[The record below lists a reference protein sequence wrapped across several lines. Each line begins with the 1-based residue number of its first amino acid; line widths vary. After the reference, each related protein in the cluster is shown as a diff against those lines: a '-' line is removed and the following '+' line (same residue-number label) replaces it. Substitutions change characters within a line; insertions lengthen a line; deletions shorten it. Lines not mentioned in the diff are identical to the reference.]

1 MIEVEIDKDSGF
13 CFGVVTAIESAERE
27 LGNTDTLY
35 CLGDIVHNSL
45 EVERLEYMGL
55 HTIDHD
61 GLSKLRDRKVLLRAH
76 GEPPSTYSLA
86 KRNNITIID
95 ATCPVVLRLQR
106 KIHKCYQE
114 TRANNTQLV
123 IYGKKGHAE
132 VNGLVGQ
139 TEGTAIV
146 IEKIEDL
153 DRLDFTRAISLFSQT
168 TKSLD
173 GFKAVVAEIKQRM
186 AEGVEFNYYD
196 TICRQVANRLPNIKA
211 FASSHDWVYF
221 VAGRK
226 SSNGKML
233 FEECRKANPNT
244 LFISEV
250 SEITEP
256 LPEGV
261 RRVGVCGAT
270 STPKWLMEEVAVRIN
285 DLLCMNLEIAGYETV
300 GYLDGNEAYE
310 AIIQDHA
317 FQCALVDIMLPGRDG
332 YSLLPKLKQYEIPV
346 IFLTA
351 KGDIASKIK
360 GLKDGAED
368 YIVKPFEMLEVMV
381 RLEKVLERNGTVQE
395 QIQIGD
401 VIIDTA
407 SRTVTKMGME
417 IYLKPMEYNC
427 LMVFAKNPNKAL
439 TRNQILQELWNEE
452 FCGETRTVDAHVG
465 RIRKKLGWQDKIK
478 TIPRIGYRLEVDL

>member
-45 EVERLEYMGL
+45 EVERLEHMGL

-173 GFKAVVAEIKQRM
+173 GFKAVVAEIKLRNINKEYILKRV
-186 AEGVEFNYYD
+186 AETSALQDEIEDLED
-196 TICRQVANRLPNIKA
+196 TL
-211 FASSHDWVYF
+211 
-221 VAGRK
+221 
-226 SSNGKML
+226 
-233 FEECRKANPNT
+233 
-244 LFISEV
+244 
-250 SEITEP
+250 
-256 LPEGV
+256 
-261 RRVGVCGAT
+261 
-270 STPKWLMEEVAVRIN
+270 
-285 DLLCMNLEIAGYETV
+285 
-300 GYLDGNEAYE
+300 
-310 AIIQDHA
+310 
-317 FQCALVDIMLPGRDG
+317 
-332 YSLLPKLKQYEIPV
+332 
-346 IFLTA
+346 A
-351 KGDIASKIK
+351 K
-360 GLKDGAED
+360 
-368 YIVKPFEMLEVMV
+368 P
-381 RLEKVLERNGTVQE
+381 
-395 QIQIGD
+395 
-401 VIIDTA
+401 
-407 SRTVTKMGME
+407 
-417 IYLKPMEYNC
+417 
-427 LMVFAKNPNKAL
+427 
-439 TRNQILQELWNEE
+439 
-452 FCGETRTVDAHVG
+452 G
-465 RIRKKLGWQDKIK
+465 RIRKIIITELEDVKKKYAVPRRTEIVYSHEMPEEPEEEPAEDYPVHLFLSREGYFKKITPQSLRMSGEQKFKEGDSLRQYFEATNNSELLLFTDKYQVYKTRASEFGETKASALGDYLPAKLGMDAGESVIWLCLPGDYSGSVVFFFENGRAARVALSAYATVSNRRKLTGAYCDKFPLVCAVQLTEDTELALETNEPRALLVHTSLLAPKTTRSTQGVQVMNIK
-478 TIPRIGYRLEVDL
+478 PKYRLERVLNAAECGIVNAARYRTRSIPAAGAVLKPEDSEEKQLELL

>member
-1 MIEVEIDKDSGF
+1 M
-13 CFGVVTAIESAERE
+13 
-27 LGNTDTLY
+27 
-35 CLGDIVHNSL
+35 
-45 EVERLEYMGL
+45 
-55 HTIDHD
+55 
-61 GLSKLRDRKVLLRAH
+61 LLRAH
-76 GEPPSTYSLA
+76 GEPPSTYALA
-86 KRNNITIID
+86 KRNNITIIE

-270 STPKWLMEEVAVRIN
+270 STPKWLMEEVAVRIKELN
-285 DLLCMNLEIAGYETV
+285 
-300 GYLDGNEAYE
+300 
-310 AIIQDHA
+310 
-317 FQCALVDIMLPGRDG
+317 
-332 YSLLPKLKQYEIPV
+332 
-346 IFLTA
+346 
-351 KGDIASKIK
+351 AS
-360 GLKDGAED
+360 E
-368 YIVKPFEMLEVMV
+368 
-381 RLEKVLERNGTVQE
+381 
-395 QIQIGD
+395 
-401 VIIDTA
+401 
-407 SRTVTKMGME
+407 
-417 IYLKPMEYNC
+417 
-427 LMVFAKNPNKAL
+427 
-439 TRNQILQELWNEE
+439 
-452 FCGETRTVDAHVG
+452 
-465 RIRKKLGWQDKIK
+465 
-478 TIPRIGYRLEVDL
+478 

>member
-45 EVERLEYMGL
+45 EVERLEHMGL
-55 HTIDHD
+55 HTIDHE
-61 GLSKLRDRKVLLRAH
+61 GLSRLRDRKVLLRAH
-76 GEPPSTYSLA
+76 GEPPSTYALA

-250 SEITEP
+250 S
-256 LPEGV
+256 V
-261 RRVGVCGAT
+261 V
-270 STPKWLMEEVAVRIN
+270 
-285 DLLCMNLEIAGYETV
+285 
-300 GYLDGNEAYE
+300 DGGSSGPDQGIER
-310 AIIQDHA
+310 
-317 FQCALVDIMLPGRDG
+317 FGM
-332 YSLLPKLKQYEIPV
+332 
-346 IFLTA
+346 IF
-351 KGDIASKIK
+351 
-360 GLKDGAED
+360 
-368 YIVKPFEMLEVMV
+368 
-381 RLEKVLERNGTVQE
+381 
-395 QIQIGD
+395 
-401 VIIDTA
+401 
-407 SRTVTKMGME
+407 
-417 IYLKPMEYNC
+417 
-427 LMVFAKNPNKAL
+427 
-439 TRNQILQELWNEE
+439 
-452 FCGETRTVDAHVG
+452 
-465 RIRKKLGWQDKIK
+465 
-478 TIPRIGYRLEVDL
+478 

>member
-1 MIEVEIDKDSGF
+1 M
-13 CFGVVTAIESAERE
+13 
-27 LGNTDTLY
+27 
-35 CLGDIVHNSL
+35 
-45 EVERLEYMGL
+45 
-55 HTIDHD
+55 
-61 GLSKLRDRKVLLRAH
+61 LLRAH

-270 STPKWLMEEVAVRIN
+270 STPKWLMEEVAVRIKELN
-285 DLLCMNLEIAGYETV
+285 
-300 GYLDGNEAYE
+300 
-310 AIIQDHA
+310 
-317 FQCALVDIMLPGRDG
+317 
-332 YSLLPKLKQYEIPV
+332 
-346 IFLTA
+346 
-351 KGDIASKIK
+351 AS
-360 GLKDGAED
+360 E
-368 YIVKPFEMLEVMV
+368 
-381 RLEKVLERNGTVQE
+381 
-395 QIQIGD
+395 
-401 VIIDTA
+401 
-407 SRTVTKMGME
+407 
-417 IYLKPMEYNC
+417 
-427 LMVFAKNPNKAL
+427 
-439 TRNQILQELWNEE
+439 
-452 FCGETRTVDAHVG
+452 
-465 RIRKKLGWQDKIK
+465 
-478 TIPRIGYRLEVDL
+478 

>member
-1 MIEVEIDKDSGF
+1 
-13 CFGVVTAIESAERE
+13 
-27 LGNTDTLY
+27 
-35 CLGDIVHNSL
+35 
-45 EVERLEYMGL
+45 MGL

-270 STPKWLMEEVAVRIN
+270 STPKWLMEEVAVRIKELN
-285 DLLCMNLEIAGYETV
+285 
-300 GYLDGNEAYE
+300 
-310 AIIQDHA
+310 
-317 FQCALVDIMLPGRDG
+317 
-332 YSLLPKLKQYEIPV
+332 
-346 IFLTA
+346 
-351 KGDIASKIK
+351 AS
-360 GLKDGAED
+360 E
-368 YIVKPFEMLEVMV
+368 
-381 RLEKVLERNGTVQE
+381 
-395 QIQIGD
+395 
-401 VIIDTA
+401 
-407 SRTVTKMGME
+407 
-417 IYLKPMEYNC
+417 
-427 LMVFAKNPNKAL
+427 
-439 TRNQILQELWNEE
+439 
-452 FCGETRTVDAHVG
+452 
-465 RIRKKLGWQDKIK
+465 
-478 TIPRIGYRLEVDL
+478 